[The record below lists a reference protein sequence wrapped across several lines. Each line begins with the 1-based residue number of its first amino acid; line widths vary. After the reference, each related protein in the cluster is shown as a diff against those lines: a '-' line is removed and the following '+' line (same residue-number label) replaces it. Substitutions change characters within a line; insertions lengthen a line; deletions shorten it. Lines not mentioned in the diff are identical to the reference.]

1 MHSQDHSSSAPKSSA
16 RLAAEA
22 AFSLLD
28 DFGPQP
34 NLGPVPVVT
43 TVNRKL
49 VVPPTGHP
57 IAGAESTLDAMPS
70 EDPQVEESKHPRV
83 FLVQS
88 AFARGVASDLLPLP
102 GRISES
108 TTGHSRRRRNAS
120 APVKVIYTA
129 PWAVP
134 GGTAARASAEASVLP
149 SGLDPS
155 VARLAAELAALDSTF
170 TAIRAAMAFE
180 VADGRSTA
188 EWVQLSKAADRIS
201 IEIEMW
207 MAAPLR

>member
-1 MHSQDHSSSAPKSSA
+1 MHSQDHSFSTPKSSA

-22 AFSLLD
+22 AFSLHD

-34 NLGPVPVVT
+34 NLGPAPVVT

-49 VVPPTGHP
+49 VVPPTGYP
-57 IAGAESTLDAMPS
+57 SADAKSTLDALPS

-88 AFARGVASDLLPLP
+88 ARGVASDLLPLP

-108 TTGHSRRRRNAS
+108 TGHSRRRRNVS

-134 GGTAARASAEASVLP
+134 GGTAARASAEASALP

-188 EWVQLSKAADRIS
+188 EWEQLSKAADRIS
-201 IEIEMW
+201 AEIEMW